1 MGMGARNVTA
11 RVAASLGGLVAVAP
25 HFEPA
30 LDVPH
35 GGVLLALPLLLAL
48 GLLDHTEGRLE
59 LPDGYYGLDSILLLL
74 AFMALAR
81 LETVE
86 DLRYHPPG
94 ECWVWIG
101 CRKCAHCVAR
111 SLTWGVKETPGNG
124 VRRCA
129 NAG

>member
-1 MGMGARNVTA
+1 MSQKKDSTTVQEDSLRDVISSKSERSQQDSEAPMGMGARNVTA

-86 DLRYHPPG
+86 DLR
-94 ECWVWIG
+94 
-101 CRKCAHCVAR
+101 
-111 SLTWGVKETPGNG
+111 
-124 VRRCA
+124 
-129 NAG
+129 